1 LAIRLVIIDDQ
12 VLICEGLRGILSNVP
27 DIQIVGEAYNGSQG
41 LEVIE
46 ETLPDV
52 VLMDL
57 KMPVMNGIQATRAI
71 RERWPEIRIL
81 VLTAYDADEWV
92 FDAIRAGATG
102 YLLKDTPRA
111 EMVAAVKKTAA
122 GKTIVDADVAGKLFA
137 HISQIGSLP
146 ASDLISE
153 LSERESDVLKLLAR
167 GLTNADI
174 AARLYLTEG
183 TIRNY
188 VSSILT
194 KLDVADRTQ
203 AALVALRYG
212 LIADDEL

>member
-1 LAIRLVIIDDQ
+1 MAIRLVIIDDQ